1 MTGVTGTADRWSCW
15 RWHPDSRGVGG
26 GVWIQV
32 GTWPN
37 KAAANDAARRIERPP
52 HPGIAEVTRFGTP
65 PDGPPEL

>member
-1 MTGVTGTADRWSCW
+1 
-15 RWHPDSRGVGG
+15 
-26 GVWIQV
+26 VWIQV